1 MGYHRGTIEE
11 VQFVGLEYLPSRAEK
26 LGSSHNLGQS
36 CLLGINERGSEQS
49 LWTRMWKQKYLA
61 RSECFY
67 GDLHTSRYLPVQSVI
82 TEIWQHLLD
91 VFFVWLLKITGGT
104 HSLIARQLHVFGL

>member
-36 CLLGINERGSEQS
+36 YLLGINERGSEQS
-49 LWTRMWKQKYLA
+49 M
-61 RSECFY
+61 
-67 GDLHTSRYLPVQSVI
+67 D
-82 TEIWQHLLD
+82 
-91 VFFVWLLKITGGT
+91 
-104 HSLIARQLHVFGL
+104 